1 LEAVI
6 VVVDGG
12 GRHLMGVDG
21 DLGGVGQLAAG
32 QPAHPNA
39 ARVGPPGEA
48 PGPLP
53 TQRLAKV
60 IKGWWTEVLGVGQD
74 LLPSIQIRP
83 GAGDQLR
90 DLLQLACVPL
100 LDGLLG
106 VGGWSFE
113 VLQVPG
119 HEREHARSPTP
130 AAGWWLPKPCIQP
143 SQSDLLGPVNAYG
156 RIVDVTPIQAS
167 SWQPAPAPASLP
179 QQMAHSL
186 PQRRSLTGSDLTV
199 GPAAVD
205 AKPTHSLPLAQGAA
219 APGHPSAPP
228 PSRSATAAAF
238 LGATPPT
245 PSPVTT
251 RGGGRPACQP
261 CRITCRHRDPASAR
275 FHHGGTPPFGSGQ
288 DRQVQRMN

>member
-1 LEAVI
+1 MEAVI

-130 AAGWWLPKPCIQP
+130 AAGWWLPKALHPAKPIGSSRP
-143 SQSDLLGPVNAYG
+143 SQRVWANCRCDADPGVELAASTSAGKSSAANGPF
-156 RIVDVTPIQAS
+156 
-167 SWQPAPAPASLP
+167 PATTAI
-179 QQMAHSL
+179 AHWL
-186 PQRRSLTGSDLTV
+186 
-199 GPAAVD
+199 
-205 AKPTHSLPLAQGAA
+205 
-219 APGHPSAPP
+219 
-228 PSRSATAAAF
+228 
-238 LGATPPT
+238 
-245 PSPVTT
+245 
-251 RGGGRPACQP
+251 
-261 CRITCRHRDPASAR
+261 
-275 FHHGGTPPFGSGQ
+275 
-288 DRQVQRMN
+288 

>member
-1 LEAVI
+1 MGLVSWPRASQPIRMPRGSGRRERHPVHSPPNAWRRSSKAGGLRFLGSARTSCPPSRSGPVLVI
-6 VVVDGG
+6 NSVICCSLPAY
-12 GRHLMGVDG
+12 RSLTACSA
-21 DLGGVGQLAAG
+21 LAAG
-32 QPAHPNA
+32 RSKFSRFQVMSENMLA
-39 ARVGPPGEA
+39 PP
-48 PGPLP
+48 
-53 TQRLAKV
+53 R
-60 IKGWWTEVLGVGQD
+60 
-74 LLPSIQIRP
+74 RP
-83 GAGDQLR
+83 
-90 DLLQLACVPL
+90 P
-100 LDGLLG
+100 DGG
-106 VGGWSFE
+106 C
-113 VLQVPG
+113 
-119 HEREHARSPTP
+119 
-130 AAGWWLPKPCIQP
+130 PKPCIQP